1 MDVIG
6 TAPIATAPVAATS
19 LLNTSTTGTTAV
31 PASGG
36 IMSKIPWK
44 YILFTVAIAAAVG
57 LIAFIVIKSRKT
69 VPLNEGFAP
78 AATAANTV
86 TPPVADQLSGDA
98 AVLYN
103 AVAPAAAQTPTG
115 RADLA
120 ELATLLYKMSAF
132 RTDLEAPTKAVKATM
147 GIPYTTS
154 HDREPVAEMTG
165 RCLAKTV
172 PKREL
177 DIALETWRNRGQA
190 VVYRLAKAAG
200 IDTAQAAQQF
210 AGIWQSV
217 YTVAESQC
225 IAGEPAIAGKPVSP
239 REAVPNDIDIIAS
252 GAGAPY

>member
-6 TAPIATAPVAATS
+6 TTAPAATS
-19 LLNTSTTGTTAV
+19 LFNTASTTTGEV
-31 PASGG
+31 PASGV
-36 IMSKIPWK
+36 MSKIPWK
-44 YILFTVAIAAAVG
+44 YILFTVAIAAVVG
-57 LIAFIVIKSRKT
+57 IIAFIVIKSRKT
-69 VPLNEGFAP
+69 VPLNEGF
-78 AATAANTV
+78 TAAGAAVTV
-86 TPPVADQLSGDA
+86 TPPAADQLSGDA

-103 AVAPAAAQTPTG
+103 AIAPAAAQTPAG
-115 RADLA
+115 RTDLA

-154 HDREPVAEMTG
+154 HDREPIAEMTG

-190 VVYRLAKAAG
+190 IVYRLAKAAG
-200 IDTAQAAQQF
+200 VDTVKAAQQF
-210 AGIWQSV
+210 AGIWQSM
-217 YTVAESQC
+217 YTVAQSQC

-239 REAVPNDIDIIAS
+239 REAVPNDIDFVAS
-252 GAGAPY
+252 GVGAPY